1 MKEYASPLTF
11 QIERVLFMLVLI
23 GIAAAAPLLKQQLI
37 TGSIVN
43 ACLIIAACTLGA
55 RDGMLVGL
63 IPSAI
68 SLAVGLLPAA
78 LAPMIPFIIIGN
90 TVLVLTVSF
99 LNKRNYWFG
108 MVSGALLKF
117 GVIFG
122 TSFIVTGLLNKNVAA
137 IAANMMGWT
146 QLVTVLIGGI
156 IAFAV
161 LNIFKR
167 KLASLKN

>member
-1 MKEYASPLTF
+1 MKAYAKPLTL
-11 QIERVLFMLVLI
+11 QIERVLFVVLLI

-68 SLAVGLLPAA
+68 SLAAGLLPAA

-90 TVLVLTVSF
+90 TILVLMVSF
-99 LNKRNYWFG
+99 LNKRNYWAG

-117 GVIFG
+117 GFLFG
-122 TSFIVTGLLNKNVAA
+122 TSFIVIGLLNTKVAGVAA
-137 IAANMMGWT
+137 SMMGWP
-146 QLVTVLIGGI
+146 QLITAVIGGV

-161 LNIFKR
+161 LKIFNR
-167 KLASLKN
+167 QLASLKD